1 MSVDRGVLHR
11 LSEARFKLTLGYT
24 IVVLVIGLLAQ
35 SVYRELFESIL
46 SLATSE
52 EYSYLLTSLFTV
64 FTVNY
69 LSLRYVGLSYGVR
82 FSKILLST
90 TLALLAISLYYTS
103 HIDLEH
109 KVALQGLSFALVY
122 IALIAFIYEPIT
134 PSNVIPILSI
144 ALLIPPPPSVID
156 SITPSL
162 SRIVGRLVG
171 SLLGVEVVESP
182 GSTQIKVTAPSGEQV
197 LLSVEAACTGVVAL
211 SSILAIVPI
220 LAYVVSFSADRP
232 RKKLAVVLALTSIA
246 LLVGIVGNIVR
257 VLLIVYAA
265 TILGPNSAYALL
277 YYTPSLVYSAVSVV
291 IAFTLVN
298 KLCKFPPH
306 RSRSSTKSLPD
317 VTWEYVAGLL
327 ALVLIFSTALASAI
341 TYATVDLDVAAGG
354 VVVRVRVS
362 SVEDFIKNPASA
374 ISTEA
379 FRVSIV
385 SYDAFLTRVL
395 GALAVYRVHTY
406 TKQSSFAGFLEVV
419 DTTARLHTWQL
430 CLAIQGY
437 NVTRSWSENI
447 EATKVTYIVIERGAW
462 RGVLAYTIIP
472 VELEYPGGSRK
483 VYTRLS
489 LIAPGGHVEASTAL
503 RESLTQLITHRGGSS
518 SSLRVYEDVVKILS
532 WIAVLM
538 VSVLVAYSALVSL
551 YVARRSRTR

>member
-35 SVYRELFESIL
+35 GVYRELFESIL

-52 EYSYLLTSLFTV
+52 EYSYLLASLFTV

-82 FSKILLST
+82 FSKILLSI

-109 KVALQGLSFALVY
+109 RVALQGLSFALVY
-122 IALIAFIYEPIT
+122 IALLAFIYEPTTLSDI
-134 PSNVIPILSI
+134 IPVLSI
-144 ALLIPPPPSVID
+144 ALLTPLPPGIVD
-156 SITPSL
+156 SITPTL
-162 SRIVGRLVG
+162 SRYIGRLVG
-171 SLLGVEVVESP
+171 FLLGVEVVESP
-182 GSTQIKVTAPSGEQV
+182 GFTQIKVTAPSGEQV
-197 LLSVEAACTGVVAL
+197 LLSIEAACTGVVTL

-232 RKKLAVVLALTSIA
+232 RKKLAVVLTSTSIA
-246 LLVGIVGNIVR
+246 LVVGIVGNIVR
-257 VLLIVYAA
+257 VLLVVYA
-265 TILGPNSAYALL
+265 TTTLGPDSAYALFH
-277 YYTPSLVYSAVSVV
+277 YSPSLVYSVVSVL

-298 KLCKFPPH
+298 KLCKFPPYH
-306 RSRSSTKSLPD
+306 SRSLTKSLPD

-327 ALVLIFSTALASAI
+327 ALALIFSTALASAI
-341 TYATVDLDVAAGG
+341 TYATVDLDTATGG
-354 VVVRVRVS
+354 VVVRVRAS
-362 SVEDFIKNPASA
+362 SVEDFIKNPADA
-374 ISTEA
+374 ISTEV

-395 GALAVYRVHTY
+395 GALAVYRVRIY
-406 TKQSSFAGFLEVV
+406 TKQGSFAGFLEVV
-419 DTTARLHTWQL
+419 DTTARLHTWQH
-430 CLAIQGY
+430 CLTVQGY
-437 NVTRSWSENI
+437 NVLRSWSETI

-472 VELEYPGGSRK
+472 VEIEYPGGSHK
-483 VYTRLS
+483 MYVRLS
-489 LIAPGGHVEASTAL
+489 LIAPGDHVEASTVL
-503 RESLTQLITHRGGSS
+503 RESLSQLVTRRGGVS
-518 SSLRVYEDVVKILS
+518 SSLRVYEDIKILS
-532 WIAVLM
+532 WIV
-538 VSVLVAYSALVSL
+538 VFTVSALFAYLTLASL
-551 YVARRSRTR
+551 YVARRSRAG

>member
-1 MSVDRGVLHR
+1 MSVGRGVLYG
-11 LSEARFKLTLGYT
+11 SPEAKSKLALGYT

-35 SVYRELFESIL
+35 SVYREFFESIL

-82 FSKILLST
+82 FSKILLSI

-134 PSNVIPILSI
+134 LSDIIPVLSI
-144 ALLIPPPPSVID
+144 ALLTPLPPGIVD
-156 SITPSL
+156 SITPIL
-162 SRIVGRLVG
+162 SRYIGRLVG
-171 SLLGVEVVESP
+171 FLLGVEVVESP
-182 GSTQIKVTAPSGEQV
+182 GFTQIKVAAPSGEQV
-197 LLSVEAACTGVVAL
+197 LLSIEAACTGVITL

-232 RKKLAVVLALTSIA
+232 KKKLAVVLTSTSIA
-246 LLVGIVGNIVR
+246 LVVGIVGNIVR
-257 VLLIVYAA
+257 VLLVVYA
-265 TILGPNSAYALL
+265 TTTLGPDSAYALFH
-277 YYTPSLVYSAVSVV
+277 YTPSLVYSAVSVV

-298 KLCKFPPH
+298 KLCKFPPYH
-306 RSRSSTKSLPD
+306 SRSLAKSLQD
-317 VTWEYVAGLL
+317 ATWEYVAGLL
-327 ALVLIFSTALASAI
+327 ALALIFSTALASAI
-341 TYATVDLDVAAGG
+341 TYTTVDLDVATGG
-354 VVVRVRVS
+354 VVVRVRAS
-362 SVEDFIKNPASA
+362 SVEDFIKNPANA

-406 TKQSSFAGFLEVV
+406 TEQGLFTGFLEVV

-430 CLAIQGY
+430 CLTLQGY
-437 NVTRSWSENI
+437 NVVRSWSENI
-447 EATKVTYIVIERGAW
+447 GATKVTYIVIERGAW
-462 RGVLAYTIIP
+462 RVVLAYTIIP
-472 VELEYPGGSRK
+472 VELEYPGGSRR
-483 VYTRLS
+483 VYTRVS
-489 LIAPGGHVEASTAL
+489 LIAPGDHVEAFTAL
-503 RESLTQLITHRGGSS
+503 RESLTQLITHRGGSG

-532 WIAVLM
+532 WIAVFM